1 MYVCVCG
8 GGADVCPILMQR
20 TTDGHSF
27 TGREVLSFWPFVC
40 LLGAFV
46 APFLPLDQPSPLLV
60 KMFALT
66 VQTH

>member
-1 MYVCVCG
+1 MCVCV

-20 TTDGHSF
+20 TTDGH
-27 TGREVLSFWPFVC
+27 REVLSFWPFVC